1 MQTWIKDGI
10 TGRPAVI
17 PRICMGKGRYR
28 RRFLGRVDDA
38 SAEVSL
44 YFGALIFGVVEGEGD
59 DGRMVYLRGFLQ
71 S

>member
-1 MQTWIKDGI
+1 MKSETKDR
-10 TGRPAVI
+10 TRTAVI
-17 PRICMGKGRYR
+17 HPALYGGGHPG
-28 RRFLGRVDDA
+28 RFLGRVDDA

>member
-10 TGRPAVI
+10 RPVVI